1 MAEKGRIY
9 TEKQR
14 EIPVYD
20 DFDVIVVGAG
30 LAGCCAAIAA
40 GRQGVKTLLVERSGM
55 LGGVA
60 TASMMASITNYFF
73 DSNDRQ
79 IIKGIPGEL
88 VNRLVEAGAAS
99 PHWRHHRLPQ
109 IPHHADVMQVILFH
123 MLREAGVQL
132 LLHTIA
138 ADAIVKQTPDGSE
151 NILEGIVMENKA
163 GRQAVY
169 GKLTVDCSGDA
180 DVAFLA
186 GAATE
191 YPEKDAST
199 VMCEMGNVD
208 LQKTYEYYKAHP
220 EDFDEAMDVP
230 ISFADFENNWLARGI
245 FHTPHNGGYRN
256 ALLQNAIREGR
267 YAREKGMANRL
278 DAFGLFGTRG
288 SQRVLVN
295 SNFFTTDPVGDVA
308 QLSLAEL
315 EGRERCLE
323 LGALLVDIMP
333 GFETA
338 FVTRTA
344 AEIGIRLTRSIV
356 GETVLSYDDFINLRG
371 FADAVCDMPA
381 ISKDFSGKK
390 IIDKAFGMPYSAF
403 LPKGIDNLL
412 VGSGKTVSTDRLTRW
427 KYLRGQAITM
437 LFGETTGIAAAL
449 AAKSGKSAKTLDLA
463 QLKAEIKNCNG

>member
-1 MAEKGRIY
+1 MAVQDGKY
-9 TEKQR
+9 VEKQR

-20 DFDVIVVGAG
+20 AFDVIVVGAG

-40 GRQGVKTLLVERSGM
+40 GRQGVKTLLIERSGM

-60 TASMMASITNYFF
+60 TASMMASITNYFY
-73 DSNDRQ
+73 DSNDTQ
-79 IIKGIPGEL
+79 IIKGIPNEL

-99 PHWRHHRLPQ
+99 PNWRHYRLPQ
-109 IPHHADVMQVILFH
+109 MPHHADVMQVILFH
-123 MLREAGVQL
+123 MLREAGVRL
-132 LLHTIA
+132 LLHTAA
-138 ADAIVKQTPDGSE
+138 ADAVVRQTSGGAE
-151 NILEGIVMENKA
+151 NILEGVVIENKA

-199 VMCEMGNVD
+199 VMFEMGNVD

-220 EDFDEAMDVP
+220 GDFDEAMDVP
-230 ISFADFENNWLARGI
+230 ISFADFENNWLERGI

-256 ALLQNAIREGR
+256 ELLQQAIRSGR
-267 YAREKGMANRL
+267 YAREKGMAQKL
-278 DAFGLFGTRG
+278 DAFGLFGMRG

-295 SNFFTTDPVGDVA
+295 SNFFTTDPVNDIE

-323 LGALLVDIMP
+323 LGALLTDIMP
-333 GFETA
+333 GFADA

-344 AEIGIRLTRSIV
+344 SEIGIRLTRNIV
-356 GETVLSYDDFINLRG
+356 GESMLTYDDFINLRE
-371 FADAVCDMPA
+371 FEDAVCWMPA
-381 ISKDFSGKK
+381 ISKDYSGKK
-390 IIDKAFGMPYSAF
+390 IIDKSFGMPYSSF

-412 VGSGKTVSTDRLTRW
+412 AGSGKTVSTDRLTRW

-437 LFGETTGIAAAL
+437 LFGETAGIAAAI
-449 AAKSGKSAKTLDLA
+449 AVKDGTTAKTVDLDKVK
-463 QLKAEIKNCNG
+463 KAMEEGRG